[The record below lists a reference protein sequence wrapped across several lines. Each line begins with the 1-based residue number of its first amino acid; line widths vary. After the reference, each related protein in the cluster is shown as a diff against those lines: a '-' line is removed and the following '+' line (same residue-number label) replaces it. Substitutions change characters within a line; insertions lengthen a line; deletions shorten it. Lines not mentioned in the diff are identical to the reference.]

1 MIFFVAI
8 ADDDKGWPFGARL
21 ALFIGLL
28 LIIGLGAG
36 LTGKGGK

>member
-8 ADDDKGWPFGARL
+8 ADDDKGWPVGARV

-28 LIIGLGAG
+28 LVIGIGAA
-36 LTGKGGK
+36 KGGDRR